1 MNGML
6 NQNIERRRAYSATGR
21 DFHPDVPLSNLV
33 IGYRP
38 ATLIADQIY
47 PGVPVDKETG
57 TYYVWDK
64 AALWELHNAER
75 SRGTAAKEIQFKVS
89 SGNYVCLNFALRVPN
104 PFEDLANADAQ
115 LRLRETSG
123 MLVKDALSLAWEDR
137 LAVLLTTGTNHC
149 SNTNL
154 TFNWGDVINGT
165 PVTDI
170 FNGIEAIRRT
180 TGLKPNKAVIS
191 EASWLRAS
199 RHPEIIDFI
208 RGKGDSVGGGAVT
221 EEQFARAFN
230 LKQLLV
236 GGGIKNTAPE
246 GAAAGTFTDV
256 WTTAFVLLY
265 VADNPSIMSPS
276 HGYTF
281 QWTPEGFPGQMAAE
295 VYQNRERKVEFVEVH
310 QYQDE
315 VVTGTDLGFLITN
328 A

>member
-1 MNGML
+1 MNGTV
-6 NQNIERRRAYSATGR
+6 NQNVEVRRAYSATGR
-21 DFHPDVPLSNLV
+21 DLHPDVPLSNLV

-38 ATLIADQIY
+38 AAQIADRIY

-57 TYYVWDK
+57 TYFVWDK
-64 AALWELHNAER
+64 ASLWELHSAER
-75 SRGTAAKEIQFKVS
+75 SRGTTAKEISFKVS
-89 SGNYVCLNFALRVPN
+89 SGSYVCKNFALRVPN
-104 PFEDLANADAQ
+104 AFEDLANADAQ
-115 LRLRETSG
+115 LRLRENSG
-123 MLVKDALSLAWEDR
+123 ILVKDALSLCWEDR
-137 LAVLLTTGTNHC
+137 LAVLLTTTTNHC
-149 SNTNL
+149 SNSVL
-154 TFNWGDVINGT
+154 TYNWGDVINGT

-191 EASWLRAS
+191 EPVWLRAS
-199 RHPEIIDFI
+199 RHPEIIDFV

-221 EEQFARAFN
+221 EEQFARIFN
-230 LKQLLV
+230 LKELLV
-236 GGGIKNTAPE
+236 GGGIKNTAQE
-246 GAAAGTFTDV
+246 GAGAGTYTDV

-265 VADNPSIMSPS
+265 VADNPSIMTPS

-281 QWTPEGFPGQMAAE
+281 QWTPEGFPGAMMAE

-315 VVTGTDLGFLITN
+315 SVTGTDLGFLITG